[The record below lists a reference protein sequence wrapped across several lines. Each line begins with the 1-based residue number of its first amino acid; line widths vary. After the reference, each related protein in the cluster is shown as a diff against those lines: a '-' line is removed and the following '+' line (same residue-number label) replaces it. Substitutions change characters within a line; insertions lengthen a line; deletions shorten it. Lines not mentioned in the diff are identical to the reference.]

1 MSIRIRIIIGFIA
14 LALVSGVTP
23 AAAEQVKVI
32 RLHGIISPI
41 TMKYLQNGIEEATA
55 SGASCL
61 VVQLDT
67 PGGLEVSSHEMVKA
81 ILNSPVPVVVFVS
94 PRGARAASAGLFITM
109 AAHVAAMAPNTSIG
123 SAHPVQLMSMPGKD
137 KKDAKKS
144 PGKEND
150 VISAKIVN
158 DLVSTATSIAKT
170 RQRNATWVEKAIRES
185 ASLSAEEALKL
196 KVIDLVV
203 SDLDELLTKIDGR
216 TVETNGGPLTLATAN
231 AAKDLIEL
239 SAIKKFLLAIS
250 NPNVAYILLM
260 LGFYGLIHEFAN
272 PGIGIAGVAGGICL
286 ILALFSLQSIGASL
300 AGLLLLF
307 FGMVLLVLE
316 FFIPSHGILTVGGI
330 SAFVLGS
337 FMLIDS
343 PFLAI
348 SAGLII
354 SMAVTTLL
362 ICSVLIGLVIRAHRL
377 PVKTGL
383 EALLGSQAEARDDIT
398 DKDGCVFTRGELWSA
413 RTRDNKIAKGSQV
426 TILEHSGGF
435 LWVKAA
441 PDEEAGRIPV
451 KRGKRKPKK
460 GAKK

>member
-23 AAAEQVKVI
+23 AAAEQVTVI

-55 SGASCL
+55 AEASCL

-67 PGGLEVSSHEMVKA
+67 PGGLETSSHEMVKA

-123 SAHPVQLMSMPGKD
+123 SAHPVQLMSMPGKN
-137 KKDAKKS
+137 KKDAKTS

-170 RQRNATWVEKAIRES
+170 RNRNAEWVEKAIRES
-185 ASLSAEEALKL
+185 ASLSAEKALEL
-196 KVIDLVV
+196 KVIDLIVT
-203 SDLDELLTKIDGR
+203 DLDELLKEIDGR
-216 TVETNGGPLTLATAN
+216 TVETNNGPVTLATAN
-231 AAKDLIEL
+231 MTKNLIEL
-239 SAIKKFLLAIS
+239 SAVKKFLLAVS

-307 FGMVLLVLE
+307 FGMALLVLE
-316 FFIPSHGILTVGGI
+316 FFIPSHGILTIGGI

-348 SAGLII
+348 SVGLII

-362 ICSVLIGLVIRAHRL
+362 ICSVLIGLVIRAHRR

-383 EALLGSQAEARDDIT
+383 EALLGATAEVREDIT
-398 DKDGCVFTRGELWSA
+398 ASTGFVFTQGELWNA
-413 RTRDNKIAKGSQV
+413 RT
-426 TILEHSGGF
+426 
-435 LWVKAA
+435 
-441 PDEEAGRIPV
+441 
-451 KRGKRKPKK
+451 K
-460 GAKK
+460 GAKIKKGNIVEILEYDGHYVWVAEVKNKKERKN